1 MARRRFEE
9 RNTRSL
15 FTLAGGKSFALT
27 LPIEVVRKWG
37 WDNKQELI
45 LTVDEKKQR
54 VIIESSKA
62 KEVKK

>member
-1 MARRRFEE
+1 MARRKFEE

-15 FTLAGGKSFALT
+15 FTLAGGKSYALT
-27 LPIEVVRKWG
+27 LPIEIVRKWG

-62 KEVKK
+62 KQVKG